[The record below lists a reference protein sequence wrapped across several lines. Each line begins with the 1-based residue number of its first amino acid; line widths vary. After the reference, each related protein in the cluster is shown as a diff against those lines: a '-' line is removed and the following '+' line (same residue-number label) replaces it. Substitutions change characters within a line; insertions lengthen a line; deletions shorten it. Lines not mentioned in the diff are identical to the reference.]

1 MTNHKE
7 ICIINSVP
15 ANGSARALPY
25 QLLRRANFA
34 SSEARSTY
42 CMERIFSQKL
52 NCLASIA
59 GIAIFS
65 ANVSAQ
71 SPAVADSFS
80 WGFPM
85 LLIAVVAIAGAAF
98 FFWRRSRSEFASTMP
113 DSVNHSYYQS
123 NESYDMEGVDAD
135 EELEWLRKV
144 RKPKT
149 PKAPAKPVEPQLAV
163 TAFARN
169 TGVVNIDTKAF
180 QERMRKMQYSQLP
193 INSFLSLRPAR
204 QYEPLPYSED
214 PSLLSA
220 IEQAGEEYEEDEAVR
235 ELAVKVLAAFRTRNS
250 IEALTQ
256 IALYDLSSNL
266 RSKAVTTLTD
276 FDHPSVFEALLLACA
291 DPTREVR
298 AAAARGL
305 FRLSFDRADAWKRIA
320 DTNDEYRM
328 RHAARAAIES
338 EIAVKSFERLVH
350 EDMKVAQEAF
360 ALVAF
365 LIAADEAEVIFEA
378 IKSHKDERVRFAL
391 LHVIRV
397 QADERMAGRLNE
409 LSKLSSLSP
418 EVLERV
424 VEAQASISAVAA
436 RAE

>member
-1 MTNHKE
+1 MTNQKK

-15 ANGSARALPY
+15 ASGSARALPF
-25 QLLRRANFA
+25 QLLRRANPA
-34 SSEARSTY
+34 SPEARSTY

-52 NCLASIA
+52 HSLASIA
-59 GIAIFS
+59 GIAVFA

-71 SPAVADSFS
+71 SPAAGDSFS

-98 FFWRRSRSEFASTMP
+98 FFWRRSRSEFAGTMP

-123 NESYDMEGVDAD
+123 NESYDMDRLDAD

-144 RKPKT
+144 RKPKA
-149 PKAPAKPVEPQLAV
+149 PKAPAKPVEPQVAV
-163 TAFARN
+163 TAFART

-214 PSLLSA
+214 PSLISA
-220 IEQAGEEYEEDEAVR
+220 IEQAGDEYEEDEAVR
-235 ELAVKVLAAFRTRNS
+235 ELAVKVLAAFRTMNS

-266 RSKAVTTLTD
+266 RSKAVATLTD

-360 ALVAF
+360 ALVSF
-365 LIAADEAEVIFEA
+365 LIAADETDVIFDA

-424 VEAQASISAVAA
+424 VEAQASISKVAA
-436 RAE
+436 NA